1 LDLWSDHNKLNSRRK
16 DLPPPVYVSI
26 SSDDRYY
33 LRFRD
38 GSTYWCGCDDM
49 TEALN
54 KTPHRVTSVAFGGE
68 WDSYFIVTQNG
79 GYMYRN
85 IPSALHD
92 LIERRQQKTDIECLS
107 LGPDGE
113 YYLKAKN
120 GRAWWGGVSTSTR
133 LQSTKII

>member
-1 LDLWSDHNKLNSRRK
+1 
-16 DLPPPVYVSI
+16 
-26 SSDDRYY
+26 
-33 LRFRD
+33 
-38 GSTYWCGCDDM
+38 M

-120 GRAWWGGVSTSTR
+120 GRAWWGGVSTSTLNTIAKHKDNLTFLDFGNDDTYLLR
-133 LQSTKII
+133 F